1 MCRFVVY
8 RGPAVALHSVIFGG
22 THSLVEQAWDPR
34 ELLVG
39 HTNADGYGIVW
50 YHDGSPVRL
59 ARREPIWYDPDLE
72 RLLETIRSG
81 TVVSS
86 LRNATP
92 GMSIGAGG
100 LAPLVIDEWTFALNG
115 YMTGFHDGIKRQIH
129 QRLSEGVYRHL
140 RDGSDTEALF
150 LLALQAMA
158 DGADPAGALSHVIR
172 VVRELAG
179 ERARRRS
186 DEERAGVAQLNM
198 ILSSADRTAVSRA
211 SSVEATNSLYRASF
225 PGHHETMPGGT
236 VVASEALDADERW
249 ERVEP
254 QSVLSVGPDGSVE
267 TVAVSR

>member
-8 RGPAVALHSVIFGG
+8 RGPDVALRSVIFGG

-72 RLLETIRSG
+72 RLLETIRSR

-92 GMSIGAGG
+92 GMSVGAGG
-100 LAPLVIDEWTFALNG
+100 LAPLVIDDWAFALNG
-115 YMTGFHDGIKRQIH
+115 YVSGFHDGIKRQIH
-129 QRLSEGVYRHL
+129 ERLSDPVYRHL

-158 DGADPAGALSHVIR
+158 DGADAAAALTHVIR
-172 VVRELAG
+172 VVRELAE

-186 DEERAGVAQLNM
+186 GDDGGAWAQLNM
-198 ILSSADRTAVSRA
+198 ILTGADVTAVSRA
-211 SSVEATNSLYRASF
+211 SSVEATNSLYRATF
-225 PGHHETMPGGT
+225 PSDHPHLPGGT
-236 VVASEALDADERW
+236 IIASEELDAHDAW

-254 QSVLSVGPDGSVE
+254 QTVLAVAPDGTVE
-267 TVAVSR
+267 AIDVSD